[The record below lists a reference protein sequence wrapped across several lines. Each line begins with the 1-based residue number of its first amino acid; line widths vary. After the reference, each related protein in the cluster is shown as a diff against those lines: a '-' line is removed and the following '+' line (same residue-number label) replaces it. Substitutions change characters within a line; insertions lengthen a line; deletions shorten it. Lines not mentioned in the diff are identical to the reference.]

1 MISREQKVIT
11 GIQMGIVQGKV
22 AWVFQY
28 KGNRQESFSLH
39 VPVARQ
45 FMQGLQELVL
55 LLESQQGKPSGTL
68 DGLDISDKATVRLIG
83 GEGEMA

>member
-1 MISREQKVIT
+1 MQAREQKVIT

-28 KGNRQESFSLH
+28 GGNRQESFSLH

-55 LLESQQGKPSGTL
+55 LLESQQRKPNGTL
-68 DGLDISDKATVRLIG
+68 DGLEVSDTATVRLIG
-83 GEGEMA
+83 GEGAMA